1 MAEGDAALYR
11 LLAWIS
17 PAYPVGA
24 YTYSHGLEAAVEEGA
39 VRDRQGLADYIAAA
53 LTRGAG
59 AVDGPLLA
67 AAWRAARDGDEGGST
82 RWPNCPWLGAARRRP
97 RWKARRRGMPS
108 PASPP
113 PPGRSPASPP
123 SWPAIRAA

>member
-1 MAEGDAALYR
+1 MATTTTMATATRITATGMAEGDAALYR

-67 AAWRAARDGDEGGST
+67 AAWRAARDGDEGGLDEVAELDRKSVV
-82 RWPNCPWLGAARRRP
+82 
-97 RWKARRRGMPS
+97 
-108 PASPP
+108 
-113 PPGRSPASPP
+113 
-123 SWPAIRAA
+123 